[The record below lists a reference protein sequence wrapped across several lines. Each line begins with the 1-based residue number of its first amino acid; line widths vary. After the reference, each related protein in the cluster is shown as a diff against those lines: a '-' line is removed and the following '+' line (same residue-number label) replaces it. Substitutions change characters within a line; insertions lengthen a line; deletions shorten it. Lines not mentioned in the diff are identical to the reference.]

1 MPPDEVSISMMCD
14 LSAGF
19 GRFARAFAAA
29 SFVLAASAAVA
40 QTPPPA
46 AAPAAPVDPNA
57 VVATVDGEKLTER
70 DVQVAIDELAPGGAA
85 AVDDQKREQIIG
97 FLINVKLVAKA
108 AEKEKLGDGPD
119 FETRMKFLHDKALMQ
134 AYLEKLGKDGVTE
147 DAVKKVYNDTVKEI
161 KPEQEVHA
169 RHILVE
175 TEEDAK
181 KAAER
186 LAKGEDFAVVAKEMS
201 KDPGSGAE
209 GGDLGFFT
217 KEQMVPEFA
226 DAAFKMEPGKVSE
239 PVKSQYGW
247 HIIKVEEKRDRA
259 VPKLEEV
266 RSQIEDYVHKKA
278 QEDAV
283 KKLLD
288 NAKVER
294 VGGPKKAEEPAP
306 APK

>member
-1 MPPDEVSISMMCD
+1 MTCD
-14 LSAGF
+14 LPAVC
-19 GRFARAFAAA
+19 GRFARAFATI
-29 SFVLAASAAVA
+29 SFVLAATAAGA

-46 AAPAAPVDPNA
+46 AAVDLDA

-70 DVQVAIDELAPGGAA
+70 DVQIALDELAPGGAA
-85 AVDDQKREQIIG
+85 AMDDQKREQIIG
-97 FLINVKLVAKA
+97 FLINVKVLAKA
-108 AEKEKLGDGPD
+108 AEKAKLGEGTE
-119 FETRMKFLHDKALMQ
+119 FETRLRFLRDKALMQ
-134 AYLEKLGKDGVTE
+134 AYLEKLGKEGVTE
-147 DAVKKVYNDTVKEI
+147 DAVKKVYEDTVKEI

-175 TEEDAK
+175 SEDDAK
-181 KAAER
+181 KAAAR
-186 LAKGEDFAVVAKEMS
+186 IAKGEDFAAVAKEMS

-226 DAAFKMEPGKVSE
+226 EAAFKLEPGKVSE

-266 RSQIEDYVHKKA
+266 RGQIEDYVHKKA

-283 KKLLD
+283 KKLVE

-294 VGGPKKAEEPAP
+294 VGGPKKTEEPAP

>member
-1 MPPDEVSISMMCD
+1 MMCD

-19 GRFARAFAAA
+19 GRFARVFAAA
-29 SFVLAASAAVA
+29 SFVLAASTAVA

-46 AAPAAPVDPNA
+46 KPADPDA

-70 DVQVAIDELAPGGAA
+70 DVQIAIEELAPGGTA

-108 AEKEKLGDGPD
+108 AENSKLGEGAE
-119 FETRMKFLHDKALMQ
+119 FETRLKFLRDKALMQ

-147 DAVKKVYNDTVKEI
+147 DAVKKVYQDTVKEI

-186 LAKGEDFAVVAKEMS
+186 IAKGEDFAVVAKEMS

-226 DAAFKMEPGKVSE
+226 DAAFKMEPGKVSA

-283 KKLLD
+283 KKLLEQ
-288 NAKVER
+288 AKVER
-294 VGGPKKAEEPAP
+294 VGGPKKAEEPTP

>member
-1 MPPDEVSISMMCD
+1 MTCD
-14 LSAGF
+14 LPAVF

-29 SFVLAASAAVA
+29 SFVLAATAAIA

-46 AAPAAPVDPNA
+46 APVDPDA

-70 DVQVAIDELAPGGAA
+70 DVQIAIDELTPGGGA

-108 AEKEKLGDGPD
+108 AEKEKLGEGAE
-119 FETRMKFLHDKALMQ
+119 FETRLKFLRDKALMQ
-134 AYLEKLGKDGVTE
+134 AYLEKLGKEGVSE
-147 DAVKKVYNDTVKEI
+147 EAVKKVYDDTIKEI

-186 LAKGEDFAVVAKEMS
+186 IAKGEDFAVVAKEMS

-266 RSQIEDYVHKKA
+266 RGQIEDYVHKKA

-288 NAKVER
+288 EAKVER